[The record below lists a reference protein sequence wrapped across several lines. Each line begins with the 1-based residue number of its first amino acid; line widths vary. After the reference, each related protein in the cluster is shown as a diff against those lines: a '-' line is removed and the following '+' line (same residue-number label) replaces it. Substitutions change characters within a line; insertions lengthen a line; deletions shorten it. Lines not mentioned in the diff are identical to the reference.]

1 MVSLLRADFIDQ
13 CAETAPGGGAAFG
26 ILAISVQNRRKRGR
40 YRSGFTVIAFAEP
53 SAAQDFCGNEISMA
67 DNWL

>member
-1 MVSLLRADFIDQ
+1 VQISSTNALKPLPAVVPPSAFLPFPYKTV
-13 CAETAPGGGAAFG
+13 EKGA
-26 ILAISVQNRRKRGR
+26 L
-40 YRSGFTVIAFAEP
+40 RSGFTVIAFAEP